1 MLNILSCLRHRYYN
15 CYKRWAKPNKS
26 YVRGGI
32 AIRRHVL
39 IPLFCALIVVSAGC
53 KKRET
58 PPPVPRTSQES
69 NQAQIDVCGL
79 LTKAEIEAIQG
90 SPIKETK
97 SSALSDT
104 AFRVSQCFYTATE
117 FSKSVSLAVMQRDR
131 GRPTTTSPRDFW
143 KERFGRYSGQEK
155 ERDQDQAETESK
167 GEKEESVPP
176 KKIDGI
182 GDEAFWASNRF
193 GGVLYVLKGDAF
205 ISISV
210 GGTDDEETKI
220 KKSKALAQKALQRL

>member
-1 MLNILSCLRHRYYN
+1 MLMRGKLSVALGCCLLL
-15 CYKRWAKPNKS
+15 
-26 YVRGGI
+26 
-32 AIRRHVL
+32 VL
-39 IPLFCALIVVSAGC
+39 AGC

-58 PPPVPRTSQES
+58 PQPVPKASEKS
-69 NQAQIDVCGL
+69 NQVQIDVCGL
-79 LTKAEIEAIQG
+79 LTKDEIEAIQG

-97 SSALSDT
+97 SSARSDT

-117 FSKSVSLAVMQRDR
+117 FSRSVSLAVMQGDPD
-131 GRPTTTSPRDFW
+131 RPTTTSPKDFW
-143 KERFGRYSGQEK
+143 KERFGRYSGDEK
-155 ERDQDQAETESK
+155 ERDKVKEETERK
-167 GEKEESVPP
+167 EEKEESVPL

-210 GGTDDEETKI
+210 GGPDNEETKLQ
-220 KKSKALAQKALQRL
+220 KSKALAKKALQRL